1 MYLIDM
7 IMAPNQMVQK
17 DASNNCYFI
26 SQIKGIV
33 KDTLNG
39 LDDSVGVAFLTYY
52 QPPDSPSITVL
63 MSRQDALVYVDTLA
77 GNTPMYNGANE
88 MVAINLLEK
97 MAYITEL
104 VHFVPCAPMKTGMSD
119 TAGLFSK
126 ASLQKLILISSDLT
140 EDQVKNNYAL
150 SDSKDPTLIVDMNF
164 PPENILQYLKNNLP
178 PIPPTTT
185 TTATPSPSST
195 YNVTFSM
202 YLIDMIMDPNQMLQK
217 DASYNCYF
225 ISQMKGIVKD
235 TLNGLDDSVGV
246 AFLTYYQPPDSP
258 SITVLMSR
266 QDALVYVDTL
276 AGNTPM
282 YNGANEMAAMSL
294 FDKTNYV
301 SELVHFVP
309 CEPMRMDGASGLF
322 SSTSLEKLVLISSDL
337 NQDQIISN
345 YNLPNDSRY
354 STLILDKD
362 VPKENISNNLEH
374 NLPPDVAT
382 TPSTEQNPQ
391 LYHIMSPTTT
401 ITTTPVPL
409 IPCQALFIA
418 DASDAVSSIRQE
430 AIISQVSA
438 QNLFNDPTL
447 QFTAAVWSYG
457 DYSQIGD
464 LPESFVNT
472 TVDFNALS
480 DALYKTGGT
489 DDVKFAATKVNAW
502 DKTNTVI
509 VLFTA
514 SPQSAI
520 NDASKTY
527 QRFSATVGI
536 STTANDMSPLAAFT
550 VDFSNP
556 AGIPVAIR
564 QTCVNLLSATT
575 TTAESTTTAGSTT
588 IGTTGTGEIST
599 NSSPL
604 LTVPTET
611 LSSRTS
617 TAESFSSTPFLST
630 ASSLSHSTG
639 TINASSFASSTAFSI
654 QSTAFTETLA
664 EFSSAKSSQAT
675 SAFDVTS
682 STALTASA
690 TISGLNVISTA
701 SSLPNT
707 ATIAIEASTA
717 SSSTVSTAESTNS
730 RPQTDSFTTSSKL
743 PDASTTLELNEST
756 TTFET
761 TNITELTSTET
772 STSFTAH
779 SEVTSSSETT
789 MNITASRIP
798 ISSSTETSS
807 NLQTD
812 SVTTLTAST
821 AMFSSTTSSELPDAS
836 TTTELNE
843 TATSEVTN
851 ATELTSF
858 EPSTSSILN
867 LNSTVPSTDSSTG
880 FSDTAFNMS
889 STTSSKQ
896 PHTSRTVETSK
907 ASTTSPFG
915 STTDTIEPTS
925 SDASTD
931 FFDTTFDTSSIV
943 FSLQSTT
950 SSKPD
955 ASTTVKTKPTTSGA
969 PIYFSDSTLN
979 PTSTIILTSVTE
991 LLSSSEII
999 PILLWSQVLGD
1010 SCNVLFVVDGSSY
1023 WNSFRG
1029 EIVSI
1034 STVANIL
1041 YSTTNFTSNFWMY
1054 GDDPQDD
1061 RIPTSFYSTEQDFLD
1076 DIQELSTY
1084 GGKETVVGATSKL
1097 NDWQTYAL
1105 IVIYT
1110 ASSQTLI
1117 NVAGANYTEQSRTV
1131 AIHQNDGID
1140 LRPISNYPSYEISN
1154 YTNIVDVITNACKH
1168 FPMKTTTP
1176 KTQPT
1181 TTTTLKASTSTSARP
1196 QSTVSPSLPSST
1208 TTAPFA
1214 ETTSTYS
1221 TESVPSTEL
1230 FSSTSPE
1237 LASTTTPIP
1246 PPCPV
1251 FFYIDG
1257 SAAKTVIDQQINLT
1271 ETVASSMY
1279 QSYEWRFLSSVSAFG
1294 QLIIGDPDPNTLID
1308 NFPAFEAT
1316 LDLLD
1321 FSSPSGDV
1329 TSAIDTMNGD
1339 SDFGN
1344 VLTILFVAAP
1354 QPRIDGANANLYKD
1368 FTYGIGMIGKQ
1379 NLTRLSYDSD
1389 DYTTDNGTT
1398 LQQAI
1403 NNFCANFPAMA
1414 PSPQTVPTVSLT
1426 TSTTTPIPIVKTLF
1440 VIDGSSLAGSI
1451 VSQRLFLQ
1459 SLARV
1464 AFGRMDMV
1472 FSANIWEYGDD
1483 SKDEAIPITFID
1495 NLNDVDDAITF
1506 QQSYGGKENII
1517 GATGKLNDWPIFD
1530 GVIVLITASPDNLID
1545 MVSYFKRNQTVAMS
1559 THDGV
1564 EMSAITD
1571 YPHTISSPYAD
1582 VLDDIRKVALN
1593 LAPST
1598 TVLTGSTRTGPTTI
1612 GSSFVV
1618 KRLTDYGH
1626 LIRKPRHTYD
1636 TCTQPTY
1643 GLHRIRRQN
1652 FLDP

>member
-588 IGTTGTGEIST
+588 IGTTGT
-599 NSSPL
+599 
-604 LTVPTET
+604 
-611 LSSRTS
+611 
-617 TAESFSSTPFLST
+617 
-630 ASSLSHSTG
+630 
-639 TINASSFASSTAFSI
+639 
-654 QSTAFTETLA
+654 
-664 EFSSAKSSQAT
+664 
-675 SAFDVTS
+675 
-682 STALTASA
+682 
-690 TISGLNVISTA
+690 
-701 SSLPNT
+701 
-707 ATIAIEASTA
+707 
-717 SSSTVSTAESTNS
+717 
-730 RPQTDSFTTSSKL
+730 
-743 PDASTTLELNEST
+743 
-756 TTFET
+756 
-761 TNITELTSTET
+761 
-772 STSFTAH
+772 
-779 SEVTSSSETT
+779 
-789 MNITASRIP
+789 
-798 ISSSTETSS
+798 
-807 NLQTD
+807 
-812 SVTTLTAST
+812 
-821 AMFSSTTSSELPDAS
+821 
-836 TTTELNE
+836 
-843 TATSEVTN
+843 
-851 ATELTSF
+851 
-858 EPSTSSILN
+858 
-867 LNSTVPSTDSSTG
+867 
-880 FSDTAFNMS
+880 
-889 STTSSKQ
+889 
-896 PHTSRTVETSK
+896 
-907 ASTTSPFG
+907 
-915 STTDTIEPTS
+915 
-925 SDASTD
+925 
-931 FFDTTFDTSSIV
+931 
-943 FSLQSTT
+943 
-950 SSKPD
+950 
-955 ASTTVKTKPTTSGA
+955 
-969 PIYFSDSTLN
+969 
-979 PTSTIILTSVTE
+979 
-991 LLSSSEII
+991 
-999 PILLWSQVLGD
+999 GD